1 MYNSNEQKNRT
12 LKMQKLSKTESE
24 DWGGT
29 AHNVKGKCSNCG
41 KSWDPTYND
50 DSDKEHCS
58 HCGAM
63 IKSSNKKEL
72 LVKISKAADE
82 LEELGFD
89 KEASA
94 LTKVMQKIAQMPA
107 MGTNAVMSSLDNA
120 TAGLQQ
126 VLGALGNLAAGTGR
140 MEVSALQQLWGVAT
154 LPVQVGQEL
163 VNMGVSAVTQPYIS
177 QIQTLQ
183 TQNTQLYQ
191 TMVNLLRQ
199 GNTTTAQQVANQMLP
214 GVQKQLQLTKGVS
227 DMLKQRMQA
236 GQFKADPALMQRYFD
251 FAAQNRMNLRQLYEH
266 ALKNN
271 SENFANNLMAVAKAK
286 GIVDQNTVI
295 PQGFQVNAGLAPQVT
310 APMGAGAAGAI
321 Q

>member
-1 MYNSNEQKNRT
+1 MLPQVYCGTNEGAKPTICQWNIETNRC
-12 LKMQKLSKTESE
+12 LPALENEIGSQY
-24 DWGGT
+24 
-29 AHNVKGKCSNCG
+29 G
-41 KSWDPTYND
+41 KSND
-50 DSDKEHCS
+50 GDILSTCALQGNCRNINDLFVAFIRILKFAFGIAGSLAFAAFIYGGLMMIISFGNADKIEQ
-58 HCGAM
+58 G
-63 IKSSNKKEL
+63 K
-72 LVKISKAADE
+72 
-82 LEELGFD
+82 
-89 KEASA
+89 
-94 LTKVMQKIAQMPA
+94 
-107 MGTNAVMSSLDNA
+107 
-120 TAGLQQ
+120 
-126 VLGALGNLAAGTGR
+126 
-140 MEVSALQQLWGVAT
+140 SALQQLWGVAT

>member
-1 MYNSNEQKNRT
+1 LYTKGGKMYNSNEQKNRT

-107 MGTNAVMSSLDNA
+107 MGTNAVPFREILSEKKGIYAFEYQIKGKKTGFFKD
-120 TAGLQQ
+120 
-126 VLGALGNLAAGTGR
+126 NLALR
-140 MEVSALQQLWGVAT
+140 IFDVKDI
-154 LPVQVGQEL
+154 
-163 VNMGVSAVTQPYIS
+163 IS
-177 QIQTLQ
+177 TNIKDIPLNSTKVEM
-183 TQNTQLYQ
+183 TIRNRENITIN
-191 TMVNLLRQ
+191 NLKI
-199 GNTTTAQQVANQMLP
+199 TAKSN
-214 GVQKQLQLTKGVS
+214 
-227 DMLKQRMQA
+227 
-236 GQFKADPALMQRYFD
+236 FFEFADTF
-251 FAAQNRMNLRQLYEH
+251 NI
-266 ALKNN
+266 KNN
-271 SENFANNLMAVAKAK
+271 EDK
-286 GIVDQNTVI
+286 VI
-295 PQGFQVNAGLAPQVT
+295 QIPITLDRKISAGD
-310 APMGAGAAGAI
+310 
-321 Q
+321 